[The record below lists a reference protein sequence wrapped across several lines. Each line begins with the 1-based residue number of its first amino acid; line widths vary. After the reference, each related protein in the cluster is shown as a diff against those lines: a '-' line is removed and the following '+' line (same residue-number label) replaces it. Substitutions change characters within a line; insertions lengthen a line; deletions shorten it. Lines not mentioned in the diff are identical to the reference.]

1 MGLNTQVNEAQEQA
15 FKENAADFAQ
25 LESQLDE
32 VRRRALSRLE
42 SVGLTGGTDIL
53 NCLVCTVCQG
63 WTPGDDNKCG
73 NCSHDWFAH
82 NVK

>member
-25 LESQLDE
+25 LEPQLEE

-42 SVGLTGGTDIL
+42 NVGLAGGTDIL
-53 NCLVCTVCQG
+53 NCLACTVCRG

-73 NCSHDWFAH
+73 SCPHDLLAH